1 MTDLQPPVD
10 SPVPT
15 TSPSHRRVWLIV
27 TAGVVIAAM
36 AGVGSWLG
44 VRDNDSNPTGAP
56 AGPGSCPAVTVANN
70 VLPTIVTISVQSG
83 TTGGTGSGE
92 IIRNDGYILTNNHV
106 IAAAATRGTI
116 QVLYSSGESVPATLV
131 GRDPRSDLAVI
142 KVTSSTSLPV
152 IGIGNSSTLVVGQ
165 PVVALGAPLGL
176 SGSVTSGIVS
186 ALGRDIPVPG
196 DNGDTAVL
204 AGAIQTDASINP
216 GNSGGALVDCSGDL
230 VGVNSAIATVPNE
243 TGQAGGGSVGIGFA
257 IPVDRAI
264 PIANEIIA
272 TGTVSYPYVGISVTP
287 VPEAVAKKFDVTDGV
302 YVQSVVAG
310 GPAAQAGL
318 RAGDVITEING
329 QSVTSSDTIVDITF
343 NKKPGD
349 VVTVNY
355 LRNGQP
361 GTASITL
368 GTQP

>member
-1 MTDLQPPVD
+1 M
-10 SPVPT
+10 
-15 TSPSHRRVWLIV
+15 
-27 TAGVVIAAM
+27 IAAM
-36 AGVGSWLG
+36 AGVGIWLG
-44 VRDNDSNPTGAP
+44 VRDKNSNTTQATAGA
-56 AGPGSCPAVTVANN
+56 GGGSCPAVTVADN

-92 IIRNDGYILTNNHV
+92 IIRKDGYILTNNHV

-116 QVLYSSGESVPATLV
+116 QVLYTSGESVPATLV

-142 KVTSSTSLPV
+142 KVTSTTDLPV
-152 IGIGNSSTLVVGQ
+152 IAIGNSSTLVVGQ

-186 ALGRDIPVPG
+186 ALGRDIPVPSDDG
-196 DNGDTAVL
+196 QTAVL

-216 GNSGGALVDCSGDL
+216 GNSGGALVDCAGSL
-230 VGVNSAIATVPNE
+230 IGVNSAIATVPNE
-243 TGQAGGGSVGIGFA
+243 SGQAGGGSVGIGFA

-264 PIANEIIA
+264 PIADEIIA
-272 TGTVSYPYVGISVTP
+272 TGTVSYPYVGVSVTP
-287 VPEAVAKKFDVTDGV
+287 VPESVAKRFGVTDGV

-318 RAGDVITEING
+318 QAGDVITEING
-329 QSVTSSDTIVDITF
+329 QSITSSDTIVDITF

-368 GTQP
+368 GSQP